1 MTFILGAIEIM
12 NEVRLLETGERVGP
26 SESALL
32 NMLGIS
38 PFSYGVQLVQ
48 IYEEGSVFAPKILD
62 ITESDLIEKFML
74 GVSKVAAV
82 SLAIGYPN
90 SASVPHM
97 LVNGYK
103 NVLAIALATEIT
115 FPLAEKAKAFLENPD
130 AFIVAAA
137 PAAADTPAAAA
148 APEPEEESE
157 DEEMDGFSL
166 FD

>member
-1 MTFILGAIEIM
+1 
-12 NEVRLLETGERVGP
+12 
-26 SESALL
+26 
-32 NMLGIS
+32 MLGIS

-115 FPLAEKAKAFLENPD
+115 FPL
-130 AFIVAAA
+130 VCC
-137 PAAADTPAAAA
+137 
-148 APEPEEESE
+148 
-157 DEEMDGFSL
+157 SL
-166 FD
+166 SFVYHLCSQLVLGREG